1 MLQSRPRRWHTG
13 LDQAAKLAAADTE
26 AVDSHHD
33 HDHDP
38 SVTPLAIPMIAGPAS
53 ITTVMVLRAQSPGV
67 PGALVVGGA
76 VLLILL
82 LTGVILLT
90 ADTVL
95 RRLGG
100 TGMRIVEKL
109 MGLLVT
115 VIAVQLVMNGVGP
128 FIAGL
133 TRHGQ

>member
-1 MLQSRPRRWHTG
+1 
-13 LDQAAKLAAADTE
+13 
-26 AVDSHHD
+26 
-33 HDHDP
+33 
-38 SVTPLAIPMIAGPAS
+38 
-53 ITTVMVLRAQSPGV
+53 
-67 PGALVVGGA
+67 
-76 VLLILL
+76 
-82 LTGVILLT
+82 
-90 ADTVL
+90 VL

-133 TRHGQ
+133 VRNGS